1 MQKVSVIVPVYNS
14 EQYVGYCIN
23 SILNQTYR
31 NIEVI
36 LIDDGSTDGS
46 LKICRNYENID
57 KRVKVIATPN
67 KGVSSARNIGISKAS
82 GKYLQF
88 VDSDDTIAS
97 EMIERLVV
105 AIETYKMD
113 IVFCG
118 MSMITLDDNQR
129 VKSRVDF
136 SSKVMGKECVL
147 TNKVFMEKLP
157 YIMLNTV
164 LLEGPCNKIYRKDIF
179 DKLKLEFAEDI
190 SLGEDFLVNME
201 YYNEC
206 NGAVFLEESYYYY
219 MQHNSESLTKKM
231 REDRFENQMKLIHAL
246 KKLMDDN
253 KAWTPEGEKHF
264 ASYVIGYMLSCLK
277 ELFREE
283 CEMTENQ
290 KKAHIAR
297 MLNED
302 MIRDN
307 IEKAIW
313 IDEDFRWIKDAIE
326 FSDVEKVYSRC
337 KIICSKKYCQEQL
350 EKVTQT
356 IEDNNIIRPEDRV
369 PGIINKVLVK
379 LVAGLVR
386 ITRSERL
393 WRVRENLINCGI
405 KRTVKKIIKK
415 GL

>member
-36 LIDDGSTDGS
+36 LVDDGSTDDS
-46 LKICRNYENID
+46 LKICRNYEDID
-57 KRVKVIATPN
+57 KRVKVITTPN
-67 KGVSSARNIGISKAS
+67 KGVSSARNIGINNAC

-88 VDSDDTIAS
+88 VDSDDTIAP

-105 AIETYKMD
+105 AIETYEMD

-118 MSMITLDDNQR
+118 MSMITLDENQR

-136 SSKVMGKECVL
+136 SSKAMGKECVL

-219 MQHNSESLTKKM
+219 MQQNSEALTKKI

-253 KAWTPEGEKHF
+253 KAWTPEGEKYF
-264 ASYVIGYMLSCLK
+264 ASYVIGYMLCCLK
-277 ELFREE
+277 QLFREE
-283 CEMTENQ
+283 CKMTDNQ
-290 KKAHIAR
+290 KKAHIAK

-307 IEKAIW
+307 IQKAIW
-313 IDEDFRWIKDAIE
+313 IDEDFRWIKDTIE
-326 FSDVEKVYSRC
+326 FSDVEKVYSQC
-337 KIICSKKYCQEQL
+337 KIICSKKYCQEEL
-350 EKVTQT
+350 GNLTKKNK
-356 IEDNNIIRPEDRV
+356 DNIIRPEDRD

-386 ITRSERL
+386 ITKSERL